1 MTNSKFRIKSEIR
14 NPNGKLWRPMSSF
27 GHLSFVIL
35 STFVIRISSFS
46 SASSRR
52 LLQAMNKT
60 NIEHPTS
67 NAEHR
72 SRTHAPAQPSTFDV
86 QYSAFDVRPF
96 AYERSSLRPPPVA
109 EEPRLHRRCRAHAR
123 AGHRDDGFSVQSYS
137 RRTFDTASIP
147 EAGAN
152 RPPHSGED

>member
-35 STFVIRISSFS
+35 STFVHPPQCCLLDRVQLPQCRSGKLGHPRQHCYGGRVIRISSFS
-46 SASSRR
+46 RASSRR

-60 NIEHPTS
+60 NIEHQAS

-72 SRTHAPAQPSTFDV
+72 SRGHATCTTV
-86 QYSAFDVRPF
+86 DVRC
-96 AYERSSLRPPPVA
+96 SM
-109 EEPRLHRRCRAHAR
+109 
-123 AGHRDDGFSVQSYS
+123 FSVRCLSS
-137 RRTFDTASIP
+137 RL
-147 EAGAN
+147 
-152 RPPHSGED
+152 